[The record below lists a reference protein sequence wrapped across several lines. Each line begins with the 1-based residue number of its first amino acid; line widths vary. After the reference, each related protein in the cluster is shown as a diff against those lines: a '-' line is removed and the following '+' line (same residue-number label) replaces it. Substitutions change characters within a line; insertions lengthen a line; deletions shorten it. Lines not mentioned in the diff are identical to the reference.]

1 MSQGDN
7 APLSIVVQAGKGLK
21 ACSGPKNLRTT
32 LSMKVTTKTPANKAG
47 FSLVELTIVVVIL
60 GVLAMMGVPRYQK
73 VVERA
78 KAAEAFTYLA
88 HIEGAQERHNARTGQ
103 YARYLSQLDIS
114 GPAPQHFRV
123 GGFTSYNWQTQW
135 ELKLTR
141 QGASSGFG
149 AYTVTW
155 NQDGFQRYRS
165 SIHTDLLPVL

>member
-1 MSQGDN
+1 M
-7 APLSIVVQAGKGLK
+7 KTF
-21 ACSGPKNLRTT
+21 KN
-32 LSMKVTTKTPANKAG
+32 TPATKGG

-88 HIEGAQERHNARTGQ
+88 QIEGAQERHNARTGS
-103 YARYLSQLDIS
+103 YAKYLSQLDTAV
-114 GPAPQHFRV
+114 PAPKHFRV

>member
-1 MSQGDN
+1 MKTFSKIQTN
-7 APLSIVVQAGKGLK
+7 KG
-21 ACSGPKNLRTT
+21 
-32 LSMKVTTKTPANKAG
+32 G

-60 GVLAMMGVPRYQK
+60 GLLAMMGVPRYQK
-73 VVERA
+73 VVERS
-78 KAAEAFTYLA
+78 KAAESFAYLA
-88 HIEGAQERHNARTGQ
+88 QIEGAQERHSARTGE
-103 YARYLSQLDIS
+103 YAKKLNQLDITIS
-114 GPAPQHFRV
+114 NPKHFSV

-165 SIHTDLLPVL
+165 SIHTDLLPAL